1 MWNVICWLE
10 KTISEFLLIKASYTW
25 SQKSARIPQIW
36 LKFDSKPTILIQ
48 IREAG
53 AVFCLHVYEP

>member
-10 KTISEFLLIKASYTW
+10 KTISEFLLIKASYTC

-36 LKFDSKPTILIQ
+36 FKFDSKPNIMIQ
-48 IREAG
+48 IRGAG
-53 AVFCLHVYEP
+53 AIFWLHVYEP